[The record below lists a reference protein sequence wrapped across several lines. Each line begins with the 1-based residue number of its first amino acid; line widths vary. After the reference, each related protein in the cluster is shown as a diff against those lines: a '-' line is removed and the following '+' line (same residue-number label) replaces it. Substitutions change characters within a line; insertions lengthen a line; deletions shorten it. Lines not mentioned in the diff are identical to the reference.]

1 MKDGMGTDAKQ
12 IGQVATRALTAVA
25 ASQEQSTKGLTGSIN
40 HKRAFLETFRRWEV
54 LFKRKDAG
62 DMQAEKWLIAEYYD
76 SLGYLSADGFDV
88 LTRLLKENC
97 TFFPTIRE
105 CLDLMRPKD
114 RYDWGHPFLSV
125 YNGHPSPLITH
136 KPSERVLAIQNA
148 PRLAPPDDCDDA

>member
-1 MKDGMGTDAKQ
+1 MAQQ
-12 IGQVATRALTAVA
+12 IGQALNNVMGAV
-25 ASQEQSTKGLTGSIN
+25 ASQEPSTRGLTGSTE

-62 DMQAEKWLIAEYYD
+62 DMQAERWLIAEYYD
-76 SLGYLSADGFDV
+76 SLGHLSLEGMNV

-114 RYDWGHPFLSV
+114 KYDWGHPFLSV
-125 YNGHPSPLITH
+125 HNGHASPLIVS
-136 KPSERVLAIQNA
+136 KPSARMLAIQNA
-148 PRLAPPDDCDDA
+148 LRLAAPDDCDDV

>member
-25 ASQEQSTKGLTGSIN
+25 ASQEQSTKGLTGSTD
-40 HKRAFLETFRRWEV
+40 HKRAFLETFRRWEL
-54 LFKRKDAG
+54 LFKRKDTG

-76 SLGYLSADGFDV
+76 SLGHLSVAGFEA

-97 TFFPTIRE
+97 TFFPTVRE

-125 YNGHPSPLITH
+125 ANGQSSPLIAA
-136 KPSERVLAIQNA
+136 KPRERVLAIQNA
-148 PRLAPPDDCDDA
+148 PRLAAPDDDVS

>member
-25 ASQEQSTKGLTGSIN
+25 ASQEQLTKGLTGSMG

-114 RYDWGHPFLSV
+114 HYDWGHPFLDAHK
-125 YNGHPSPLITH
+125 GRTSPLIAS
-136 KPSERVLAIQNA
+136 KPSPRVLAIQQT
-148 PRLAPPDDCDDA
+148 PRIAPPDEYDDV

>member
-1 MKDGMGTDAKQ
+1 MATA
-12 IGQVATRALTAVA
+12 IGKLTEKALTGVA
-25 ASQEQSTKGLTGSIN
+25 ASQEQSTKGLTGSMD

-76 SLGYLSADGFDV
+76 SLGHLSADGFDV

-125 YNGHPSPLITH
+125 HNGHSSPLITH
-136 KPSERVLAIQNA
+136 KPSERVLAIQNT

>member
-1 MKDGMGTDAKQ
+1 MATAIGKLTEKALMG
-12 IGQVATRALTAVA
+12 VA
-25 ASQEQSTKGLTGSIN
+25 ASQEQLTKGLTGSMG

-76 SLGYLSADGFDV
+76 SLGHLSADGFDV

-125 YNGHPSPLITH
+125 YNGHQSPLITH
-136 KPSERVLAIQNA
+136 KPSARVLAIQNT